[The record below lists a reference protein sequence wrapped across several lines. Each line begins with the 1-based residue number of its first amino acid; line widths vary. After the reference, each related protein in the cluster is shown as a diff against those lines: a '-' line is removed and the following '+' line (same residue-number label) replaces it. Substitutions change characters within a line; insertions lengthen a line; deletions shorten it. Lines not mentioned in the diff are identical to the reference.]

1 MRNYYDQTAAW
12 APPRRRGGRTAVVCF
27 LIAIALLV
35 GVAVLLRLLP
45 AAELE
50 LPAGQ
55 DGDIRQPFAPAASEQ
70 PTTVERAPLGDGTT
84 LELFPLP
91 EGEPLRFQE
100 IYQANLSC
108 IVSVRGTKG
117 SSMSLGTGVIMSEN
131 GYIITN
137 SHVIEGCSAVD
148 VVLWDERV
156 YPALLVGRDE
166 QTDLA
171 VLKVECTGLSPADF
185 GDSGLLRVGDVAL
198 AIGNPLGEDLRG
210 TMTDGI
216 ISALNRD
223 VNVDGRTMSLIQ
235 TTAALNSGN
244 SGGALINEY
253 GQVIGITNL
262 KMQSYYD
269 TVEGLGFAI
278 PTATVKAVVDTL
290 IETGVVTGRPT
301 IGITAYT
308 LTQAMAEAEGLPQGV
323 CIKSVQAG
331 SDAWRQGLRAGDVIV
346 EANGVSIRTM
356 DELQALKNGMQV
368 GEVLSLRYCRENG
381 WHTADVTLVDQYTLE
396 D

>member
-12 APPRRRGGRTAVVCF
+12 PPRRRGGRTAVVCF

-55 DGDIRQPFAPAASEQ
+55 DGDIRQPFAPAVSEQ

>member
-12 APPRRRGGRTAVVCF
+12 PPRRRGGRTAVVCF

-216 ISALNRD
+216 LSAINRD
-223 VNVDGRTMSLIQ
+223 MEVEGRQMTLLQ
-235 TTAALNSGN
+235 TTAALNTGN
-244 SGGALINEY
+244 SGGALINDM
-253 GQVIGITNL
+253 GQVIGITNMKL
-262 KMQSYYD
+262 MAYYD

>member
-12 APPRRRGGRTAVVCF
+12 PPRRRGGRTAVVGF

>member
-1 MRNYYDQTAAW
+1 M
-12 APPRRRGGRTAVVCF
+12 VCF

-117 SSMSLGTGVIMSEN
+117 SSMSLGTGVIMSED

>member
-12 APPRRRGGRTAVVCF
+12 PPRRRGGRTAVGCF

-108 IVSVRGTKG
+108 IVSVRGTQG

>member
-1 MRNYYDQTAAW
+1 MRNYYDQTGAW
-12 APPRRRGGRTAVVCF
+12 PPRRRGGRTAVVCF

>member
-12 APPRRRGGRTAVVCF
+12 PPRRRGGRTAVVCF

-171 VLKVECTGLSPADF
+171 VLKIEAEGLTPAAF
-185 GDSGLLRVGDVAL
+185 GDSEDMVVGDAVV
-198 AIGNPLGEDLRG
+198 AIGNPMGEELRG

-216 ISALNRD
+216 LSAINRD
-223 VNVDGRTMSLIQ
+223 MEVDGNPMTLLQ

>member
-12 APPRRRGGRTAVVCF
+12 PPRRRGGRTAVVCF

-323 CIKSVQAG
+323 CIKSLQAG

>member
-1 MRNYYDQTAAW
+1 MRNYYDPTAAW
-12 APPRRRGGRTAVVCF
+12 PPRRRGGRTAVVCF

>member
-1 MRNYYDQTAAW
+1 M
-12 APPRRRGGRTAVVCF
+12 
-27 LIAIALLV
+27 
-35 GVAVLLRLLP
+35 
-45 AAELE
+45 
-50 LPAGQ
+50 
-55 DGDIRQPFAPAASEQ
+55 
-70 PTTVERAPLGDGTT
+70 
-84 LELFPLP
+84 
-91 EGEPLRFQE
+91 
-100 IYQANLSC
+100 
-108 IVSVRGTKG
+108 
-117 SSMSLGTGVIMSEN
+117 
-131 GYIITN
+131 
-137 SHVIEGCSAVD
+137 
-148 VVLWDERV
+148 
-156 YPALLVGRDE
+156 
-166 QTDLA
+166 
-171 VLKVECTGLSPADF
+171 LKVECTGLSPADF

-308 LTQAMAEAEGLPQGV
+308 LTQAMAEAKGLPQGV

>member
-1 MRNYYDQTAAW
+1 M
-12 APPRRRGGRTAVVCF
+12 
-27 LIAIALLV
+27 
-35 GVAVLLRLLP
+35 
-45 AAELE
+45 
-50 LPAGQ
+50 
-55 DGDIRQPFAPAASEQ
+55 
-70 PTTVERAPLGDGTT
+70 
-84 LELFPLP
+84 
-91 EGEPLRFQE
+91 
-100 IYQANLSC
+100 
-108 IVSVRGTKG
+108 
-117 SSMSLGTGVIMSEN
+117 
-131 GYIITN
+131 
-137 SHVIEGCSAVD
+137 
-148 VVLWDERV
+148 
-156 YPALLVGRDE
+156 
-166 QTDLA
+166 
-171 VLKVECTGLSPADF
+171 
-185 GDSGLLRVGDVAL
+185 
-198 AIGNPLGEDLRG
+198 
-210 TMTDGI
+210 
-216 ISALNRD
+216 
-223 VNVDGRTMSLIQ
+223 
-235 TTAALNSGN
+235 
-244 SGGALINEY
+244 
-253 GQVIGITNL
+253 IGITNL

>member
-12 APPRRRGGRTAVVCF
+12 PPRRRGGRTAVVCF
-27 LIAIALLV
+27 LIAIALL
-35 GVAVLLRLLP
+35 A

-50 LPAGQ
+50 RPAGQ

>member
-1 MRNYYDQTAAW
+1 M
-12 APPRRRGGRTAVVCF
+12 VCF

-269 TVEGLGFAI
+269 TVEGLAS
-278 PTATVKAVVDTL
+278 P
-290 IETGVVTGRPT
+290 
-301 IGITAYT
+301 
-308 LTQAMAEAEGLPQGV
+308 
-323 CIKSVQAG
+323 
-331 SDAWRQGLRAGDVIV
+331 
-346 EANGVSIRTM
+346 
-356 DELQALKNGMQV
+356 
-368 GEVLSLRYCRENG
+368 SLRPPSKR
-381 WHTADVTLVDQYTLE
+381 WWIL
-396 D
+396 

>member
-12 APPRRRGGRTAVVCF
+12 PPRRRGGRTAVVCF

-137 SHVIEGCSAVD
+137 YHVIEGCSAVD

>member
-12 APPRRRGGRTAVVCF
+12 PPRRRGGRTAVVCF

-198 AIGNPLGEDLRG
+198 AIGNPLGEDLRA
-210 TMTDGI
+210 TLTDGI
-216 ISALNRD
+216 FSALNRD
-223 VNVDGRTMSLIQ
+223 WTVDGRTMSLIQ

>member
-1 MRNYYDQTAAW
+1 MAIRKHTTAVR
-12 APPRRRGGRTAVVCF
+12 PPRRRGGRTAVVCF

-117 SSMSLGTGVIMSEN
+117 SSMSLGTGVIMSED

>member
-12 APPRRRGGRTAVVCF
+12 PPRRRGGRTAVVCF

-185 GDSGLLRVGDVAL
+185 GDSGLRRVGDVAL

>member
-12 APPRRRGGRTAVVCF
+12 PPRRRGGRTAVVCF

-368 GEVLSLRYCRENG
+368 GEVLSLRYCRENA

>member
-12 APPRRRGGRTAVVCF
+12 PPRRRGGRTAVVCF

-171 VLKVECTGLSPADF
+171 VLKVECTGLSPTDF

>member
-12 APPRRRGGRTAVVCF
+12 PPPPRGGRTAVVCF

>member
-1 MRNYYDQTAAW
+1 MMTTMLA
-12 APPRRRGGRTAVVCF
+12 G
-27 LIAIALLV
+27 IASIALLV

>member
-1 MRNYYDQTAAW
+1 MTTNDGKTYPAQ
-12 APPRRRGGRTAVVCF
+12 
-27 LIAIALLV
+27 LV
-35 GVAVLLRLLP
+35 GSDA
-45 AAELE
+45 
-50 LPAGQ
+50 
-55 DGDIRQPFAPAASEQ
+55 
-70 PTTVERAPLGDGTT
+70 
-84 LELFPLP
+84 
-91 EGEPLRFQE
+91 
-100 IYQANLSC
+100 
-108 IVSVRGTKG
+108 
-117 SSMSLGTGVIMSEN
+117 
-131 GYIITN
+131 
-137 SHVIEGCSAVD
+137 
-148 VVLWDERV
+148 
-156 YPALLVGRDE
+156 

-171 VLKVECTGLSPADF
+171 LLKIDATGLTPAQF
-185 GDSGLLRVGDVAL
+185 GKTEELQVGEEALAVGD
-198 AIGNPLGEDLRG
+198 PLGATFHG
-210 TMTDGI
+210 TLTNGI
-216 ISALNRD
+216 LSGINRD
-223 VNVDGRTMSLIQ
+223 VTLNGYSMTLLQ

-244 SGGALINEY
+244 SGGPLVNMY

>member
-12 APPRRRGGRTAVVCF
+12 PPRRRGGRTAVVCF

-308 LTQAMAEAEGLPQGV
+308 LTQAMSEAEGLPQGV

>member
-12 APPRRRGGRTAVVCF
+12 PPRRRGGRTAVVCF
-27 LIAIALLV
+27 LIAIALL
-35 GVAVLLRLLP
+35 A

>member
-12 APPRRRGGRTAVVCF
+12 PPRRRGGRTAVVCI

-35 GVAVLLRLLP
+35 GVAVLLRQLP

>member
-1 MRNYYDQTAAW
+1 MRNSYDQTAAW
-12 APPRRRGGRTAVVCF
+12 PPRRRGGRTAVVCF

>member
-12 APPRRRGGRTAVVCF
+12 PPRRRGGRTAVVCV

>member
-12 APPRRRGGRTAVVCF
+12 PPRRRGGRTAVVCF

-117 SSMSLGTGVIMSEN
+117 SSMSLGTGVIMSED

>member
-1 MRNYYDQTAAW
+1 
-12 APPRRRGGRTAVVCF
+12 
-27 LIAIALLV
+27 
-35 GVAVLLRLLP
+35 
-45 AAELE
+45 
-50 LPAGQ
+50 
-55 DGDIRQPFAPAASEQ
+55 
-70 PTTVERAPLGDGTT
+70 
-84 LELFPLP
+84 
-91 EGEPLRFQE
+91 
-100 IYQANLSC
+100 
-108 IVSVRGTKG
+108 
-117 SSMSLGTGVIMSEN
+117 
-131 GYIITN
+131 
-137 SHVIEGCSAVD
+137 
-148 VVLWDERV
+148 
-156 YPALLVGRDE
+156 
-166 QTDLA
+166 
-171 VLKVECTGLSPADF
+171 
-185 GDSGLLRVGDVAL
+185 
-198 AIGNPLGEDLRG
+198 
-210 TMTDGI
+210 MTDGI

-308 LTQAMAEAEGLPQGV
+308 LTQA
-323 CIKSVQAG
+323 
-331 SDAWRQGLRAGDVIV
+331 
-346 EANGVSIRTM
+346 
-356 DELQALKNGMQV
+356 LKNGMQV

>member
-1 MRNYYDQTAAW
+1 MRNYYDQTAAG
-12 APPRRRGGRTAVVCF
+12 PPRRRGGRTAVVCF

>member
-12 APPRRRGGRTAVVCF
+12 PPRRRGGRTAVVCF

-171 VLKVECTGLSPADF
+171 VLKVECMGLSPADF

>member
-12 APPRRRGGRTAVVCF
+12 PPRRRGGRTAVVCF

-55 DGDIRQPFAPAASEQ
+55 EGDIRPPFAPAASEQ

>member
-12 APPRRRGGRTAVVCF
+12 PPPRRGGRTAVVCF

-308 LTQAMAEAEGLPQGV
+308 LTQAMAEAKGLPQGV